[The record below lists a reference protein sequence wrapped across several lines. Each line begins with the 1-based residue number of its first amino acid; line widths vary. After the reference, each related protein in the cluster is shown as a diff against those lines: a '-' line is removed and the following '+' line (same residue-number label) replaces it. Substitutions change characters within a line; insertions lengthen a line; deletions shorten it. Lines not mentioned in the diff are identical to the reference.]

1 MQHTPSSFIAEM
13 GLTTE
18 ERLARINEVYPP
30 RIVELIDIGATSAQK
45 VRHIYIIHWQQCVS
59 VCLSVE

>member
-45 VRHIYIIHWQQCVS
+45 VRHIYIIH
-59 VCLSVE
+59 